1 MATVKN
7 LKIKTGVC
15 KRMMKELHSYQTEA
29 DRECVKTDN
38 MKNSHADPFD
48 IKQQEHVLAESC
60 LMISNCRK
68 RLETALTALEAAVVG
83 HHHPFYF
90 SLVEFVFKDSLSGL
104 SFEILVTEIIH
115 MSSRKHG
122 RLKQKQKQQQKRV
135 KSYQLPRS

>member
-48 IKQQEHVLAESC
+48 IKQQVTRHV
-60 LMISNCRK
+60 
-68 RLETALTALEAAVVG
+68 G
-83 HHHPFYF
+83 
-90 SLVEFVFKDSLSGL
+90 
-104 SFEILVTEIIH
+104 
-115 MSSRKHG
+115 
-122 RLKQKQKQQQKRV
+122 
-135 KSYQLPRS
+135 

>member
-1 MATVKN
+1 MATLKN

-68 RLETALTALEAAVVG
+68 RLETALTALQAAVAEAEAETIAEE
-83 HHHPFYF
+83 
-90 SLVEFVFKDSLSGL
+90 SEELSIATDLVA
-104 SFEILVTEIIH
+104 
-115 MSSRKHG
+115 
-122 RLKQKQKQQQKRV
+122 QV
-135 KSYQLPRS
+135 KPLFAA